1 MVPRKAAK
9 LQVKKITKT
18 TFVIYSHKTGS
29 SYNQNYFTEKCAQ
42 IGRLNEV
49 VLILERE
56 TTLFFLQKKKSAKG
70 NRIFPGKWR
79 GDRVLVL
86 QYFDSPMQIIICF
99 DFGYLQGEMWVGE
112 GGCLGVKDRP
122 EVQTLGTS
130 CFSKNLNFSET
141 FKTPFFSW

>member
-56 TTLFFLQKKKSAKG
+56 TTLFFLQKKVQKVIAFFLES
-70 NRIFPGKWR
+70 
-79 GDRVLVL
+79 
-86 QYFDSPMQIIICF
+86 
-99 DFGYLQGEMWVGE
+99 GEEIGPWF
-112 GGCLGVKDRP
+112 CNISIAQCK
-122 EVQTLGTS
+122 
-130 CFSKNLNFSET
+130 
-141 FKTPFFSW
+141 